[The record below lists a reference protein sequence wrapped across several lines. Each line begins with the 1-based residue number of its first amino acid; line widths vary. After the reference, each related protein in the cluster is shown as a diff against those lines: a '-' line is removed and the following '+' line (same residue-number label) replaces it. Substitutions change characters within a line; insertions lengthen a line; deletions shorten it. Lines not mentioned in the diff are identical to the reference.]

1 MSALFSARLFFLLA
15 LALAFSPARA
25 EPVRLVLLGDI
36 MLDDG
41 PGQLIA
47 ANGNPFAPFAS
58 LLADADYRIGNLE
71 CSIATSGKA
80 IDEKIY
86 TFRAHP
92 RVLPVLKSHVDAVA
106 VANNHSGDFGK
117 EAFLETLTRLQ
128 ENGIAPIG
136 GGRNLTEAHAPHWVE
151 IKGLRIALLAYN
163 EFKPRSFEAGP
174 ETPGIAWSEDAQV
187 IGDLRAA
194 RQAGA
199 DLVIPLMHW
208 GWERET
214 AAGERQRRL
223 ARTMIDA
230 GADLVVGGHPH
241 VTQGAEYYR
250 GKLIVY
256 SLGNFIFDGF
266 DPPEPEETR
275 TGWALRLNLD
285 KSGLLSWDT
294 RTARIDAQGTP
305 HPLPGAKSPCGQR
318 GDPEI
323 RACVN
328 P

>member
-1 MSALFSARLFFLLA
+1 MIHFACPRTFCFLA
-15 LALAFSPARA
+15 LTLIFGLARA
-25 EPVRLVLLGDI
+25 EPVHLILLGDI

-41 PGQLIA
+41 PGQFIA
-47 ANGNPFAPFAS
+47 AKGDPFAPFAG
-58 LLADADYRIGNLE
+58 LLRDADYRIGNLE
-71 CSIATSGKA
+71 CSIATTGKA

-92 RVLPVLKSHVDAVA
+92 RVLPVLKKHVDAVV

-117 EAFLETLTRLQ
+117 DAFLETLALLKK
-128 ENGIAPIG
+128 EGIATVG
-136 GGRNLTEAHAPHWVE
+136 GGRNLTEAHAPLWLDL
-151 IKGLRIALLAYN
+151 KGLRIALLAYN

-199 DLVIPLMHW
+199 DLVIPIMHW

-214 AAGERQRRL
+214 IPNERQLTL
-223 ARTMIDA
+223 AHAMIDA

-275 TGWALRLNLD
+275 TGWALRLSLD
-285 KSGLLSWDT
+285 KSGLLSWET

-305 HPLPGAKSPCGQR
+305 HPQSGGKSPCGNR
-318 GDPEI
+318 NDPEI